1 MCEKALSEKQYIYL
15 KKKFR
20 IGEIVRWLHI
30 TNIHWISGITH
41 QFWAPI
47 YVIVQTKKG
56 AMKNARYGPSQKKI
70 YIISIFIKLIWI
82 TVLLMTFNTVNGIFM
97 HTLILFHY
105 PFKLNFMF
113 KHSISPVLLPW
124 AISCLLLYTYITY
137 LCPKSE
143 IDYSAFSL
151 AF

>member
-1 MCEKALSEKQYIYL
+1 MIAYHKHTLDLWNHTSILS
-15 KKKFR
+15 
-20 IGEIVRWLHI
+20 
-30 TNIHWISGITH
+30 TNICDRTNKERSHEKCQIWS
-41 QFWAPI
+41 F
-47 YVIVQTKKG
+47 
-56 AMKNARYGPSQKKI
+56 SKKI